1 MSGGSYLNL
10 PLIGELDME
19 AHDWRNLL
27 NKFDLW
33 GIDQVLSSSML
44 YLGWARVIVS

>member
-1 MSGGSYLNL
+1 MADGSYLKL

-33 GIDQVLSSSML
+33 GIDQVLSNSML
-44 YLGWARVIVS
+44 YLGWAGVIVS